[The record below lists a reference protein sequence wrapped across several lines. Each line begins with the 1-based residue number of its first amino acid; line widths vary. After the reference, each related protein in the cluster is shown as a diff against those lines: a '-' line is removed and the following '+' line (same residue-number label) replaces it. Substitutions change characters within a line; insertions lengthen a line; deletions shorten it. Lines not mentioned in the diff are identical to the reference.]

1 MAAAFICRRYVL
13 DEKQL
18 SDTFDLLDVDKDGRL
33 SRAEISAL
41 LRTIKVEPTRI
52 ELDFIFSEM
61 DRDKSGKINKEE
73 FVNYMRSP
81 PINRITLGELEQQF
95 KTYDRDGDGA
105 ITEEELQQIL
115 AETANLHDKD
125 AISEMFEATD
135 TNNDGRISFFEFVKM
150 MKE

>member
-1 MAAAFICRRYVL
+1 
-13 DEKQL
+13 
-18 SDTFDLLDVDKDGRL
+18 VDKDGRL
-33 SRAEISAL
+33 SRAEIAVL

-135 TNNDGRISFFEFVKM
+135 TNNDGRISFLEFVKM